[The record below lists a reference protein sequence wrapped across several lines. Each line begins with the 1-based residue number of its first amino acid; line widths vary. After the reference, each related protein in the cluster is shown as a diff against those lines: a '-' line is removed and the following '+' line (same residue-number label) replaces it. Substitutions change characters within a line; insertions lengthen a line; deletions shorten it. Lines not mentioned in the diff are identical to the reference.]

1 MALNPTEIEERLRL
15 AGLEWADLDAAA
27 CVLEE
32 SRKSVLAELMNQSK
46 GGSIA
51 AKESEALANPAYKL
65 HITNMVNARREAN
78 RARVRYDTARAWVEL
93 IRTSEATRRSEM
105 NFK

>member
-1 MALNPTEIEERLRL
+1 MAFNPTEIAERMRL
-15 AGLEWADLDAAA
+15 AGEEWSDLDAAA
-27 CVLEE
+27 NMLEE
-32 SRKSVLAELMNQSK
+32 SRKSVLAELINQSK

-78 RARVRYDTARAWVEL
+78 RARVKYDTARAWVEL
-93 IRTSEATRRSEM
+93 VRTSEATKRAEM
-105 NFK
+105 KG

>member
-1 MALNPTEIEERLRL
+1 MRFDPTEIAERMRL
-15 AGLEWADLDAAA
+15 AGEEWSDLDCAANL
-27 CVLEE
+27 LEE
-32 SRKSVLAELMNQSK
+32 SRKSVLAELVNQSK

-78 RARVRYDTARAWVEL
+78 RARVKYDTARAWVEL
-93 IRTSEATRRSEM
+93 VRTSEATKRAELRG
-105 NFK
+105 

>member
-1 MALNPTEIEERLRL
+1 MAFNPTEIAERMRL
-15 AGLEWADLDAAA
+15 AGEEWSDLDCAANL
-27 CVLEE
+27 LEE
-32 SRKSVLAELMNQSK
+32 SRKSVLAELINQSS

-78 RARVRYDTARAWVEL
+78 RARVKYDTARAWVEL
-93 IRTSEATRRSEM
+93 VRTSEATKRAELRG
-105 NFK
+105 